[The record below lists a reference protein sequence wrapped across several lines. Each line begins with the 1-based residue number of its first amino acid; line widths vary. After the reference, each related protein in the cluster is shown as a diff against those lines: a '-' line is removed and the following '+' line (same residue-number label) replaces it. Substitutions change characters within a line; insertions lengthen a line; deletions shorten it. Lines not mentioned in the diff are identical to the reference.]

1 MVGKGLI
8 SGAGEAFE
16 RMPEQSERDRE
27 REIRCGAGWR
37 QACQTKGRELE
48 KISTN
53 VY

>member
-27 REIRCGAGWR
+27 RERYDAGR
-37 QACQTKGRELE
+37 GGVATGLPDYR
-48 KISTN
+48 T
-53 VY
+53 